1 MLNVRTLLMPGSDRH
16 LLTRSPRVVEVV
28 GELDETLL
36 ERCARQIHAIVAS
49 GQAYLPVVVHSSG
62 GNLFDA
68 MALLALLASSPV
80 PVVTVCTGHAYSAG
94 ALVFSAGAP
103 GHRYM
108 APYATLMLHQVSLA
122 GIAGTAR
129 EVTNEA
135 RELERANAASF
146 QRLAANTGRPPTY
159 FSALVEA
166 ADGDVYL
173 DAAAA
178 LHHGLATHIG
188 VPHLEVRVAVQ
199 LHVCT
204 GAWTPPSSAAATAV
218 DTLTGV
224 GVGGGG
230 GGGGSR
236 KRRRVDSEYRDDEDG
251 GGTDDDDD
259 DEEGGSTDDDGAATT
274 TTGGRVGP
282 VL

>member
-224 GVGGGG
+224 GVGG
-230 GGGGSR
+230 
-236 KRRRVDSEYRDDEDG
+236 
-251 GGTDDDDD
+251 
-259 DEEGGSTDDDGAATT
+259 
-274 TTGGRVGP
+274 
-282 VL
+282 

>member
-1 MLNVRTLLMPGSDRH
+1 
-16 LLTRSPRVVEVV
+16 
-28 GELDETLL
+28 
-36 ERCARQIHAIVAS
+36 
-49 GQAYLPVVVHSSG
+49 
-62 GNLFDA
+62 LFDA

-94 ALVFSAGAP
+94 ALVFSAGSP

-204 GAWTPPSSAAATAV
+204 GAWTPPSATV
-218 DTLTGV
+218 DTLGGGV
-224 GVGGGG
+224 GGVGGGG
-230 GGGGSR
+230 R
-236 KRRRVDSEYRDDEDG
+236 KRRRVDSEYRDHDEDG

-259 DEEGGSTDDDGAATT
+259 EGGSTDEDEAATAA
-274 TTGGRVGP
+274 GGRVGP